1 MRKKDKF
8 DCLSGIMTKLDKI
21 ENHINK
27 MHEGISRLRI
37 KIAEGIDPE
46 EEICL
51 DEIQADKALL
61 ESIEDICLAGLLE
74 REPEGDA

>member
-1 MRKKDKF
+1 
-8 DCLSGIMTKLDKI
+8 
-21 ENHINK
+21 